1 MYSYISGTLEEINED
16 SVVIDAGGV
25 GYEIFVSSLLKN
37 HLPTPGSEV
46 KLYTHL
52 AIREDA
58 HTLYGFLSKSEKK
71 MFLLLTGVN
80 GIGPK
85 NALSILSLMEVE
97 DLKFAI
103 LSEDSKTL
111 GKANGVGPKTAQRII
126 IELKDRISLEETF
139 EEAIGKKTGKD
150 SADLAEKN
158 DAILALSALGYSNTE
173 ILKALNR
180 VGDVSGF
187 TVQKIITAA
196 LKFL

>member
-1 MYSYISGTLEEINED
+1 MVAIDVSGI
-16 SVVIDAGGV
+16 

-37 HLPTPGSEV
+37 HLPVAGSEI

-52 AIREDA
+52 AVREDS

-71 MFLLLTGVN
+71 MFLLLTGVT

-103 LSEDSKTL
+103 LSDDAKTL

-139 EEAIGKKTGKD
+139 EEKLGKSESTEN
-150 SADLAEKN
+150 AEDIENKN
-158 DAILALSALGYSNTE
+158 DAVLALSALGYSNTE
-173 ILKALNR
+173 ILKALNK
-180 VGDVSGF
+180 VGDISGMPAP
-187 TVQKIITAA
+187 KIISAA
-196 LKFL
+196 LRFL